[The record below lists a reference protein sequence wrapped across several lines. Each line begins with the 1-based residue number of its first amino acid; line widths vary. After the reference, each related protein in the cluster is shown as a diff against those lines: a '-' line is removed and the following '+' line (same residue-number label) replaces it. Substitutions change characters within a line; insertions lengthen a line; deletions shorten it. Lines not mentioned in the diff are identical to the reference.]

1 MAEHRR
7 NCRSGTRSTSHDD
20 PELRA
25 FILARLD
32 TMTFKELAF
41 ALAATFPPERR
52 LSLSSIHR
60 FRTGSRAERL
70 RANRKT
76 SVVTS

>member
-32 TMTFKELAF
+32 TMTFKELAL
-41 ALAATFPPERR
+41 ALAETFPPECRPNGCGPTARHR
-52 LSLSSIHR
+52 LIP
-60 FRTGSRAERL
+60 
-70 RANRKT
+70 
-76 SVVTS
+76 